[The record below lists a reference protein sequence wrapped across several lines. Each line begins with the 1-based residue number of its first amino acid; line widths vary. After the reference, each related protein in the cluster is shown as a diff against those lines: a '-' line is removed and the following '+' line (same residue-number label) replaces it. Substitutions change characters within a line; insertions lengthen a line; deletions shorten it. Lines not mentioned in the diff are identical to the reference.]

1 VLELAGDQTAASAAL
16 KESTLFYELEGNIG
30 RTVRSSRKHHDRA
43 TALTS
48 SAVAA
53 NAMLV
58 QRRLARRSPEGRISI
73 RTSLRLISSWRLCR
87 GESGNP
93 TPGARDEAR
102 ASAAPAA
109 RESVVASVLAQL
121 ADNRGES

>member
-58 QRRLARRSPEGRISI
+58 RRRLARRTG
-73 RTSLRLISSWRLCR
+73 
-87 GESGNP
+87 
-93 TPGARDEAR
+93 R
-102 ASAAPAA
+102 AS
-109 RESVVASVLAQL
+109 QH
-121 ADNRGES
+121 